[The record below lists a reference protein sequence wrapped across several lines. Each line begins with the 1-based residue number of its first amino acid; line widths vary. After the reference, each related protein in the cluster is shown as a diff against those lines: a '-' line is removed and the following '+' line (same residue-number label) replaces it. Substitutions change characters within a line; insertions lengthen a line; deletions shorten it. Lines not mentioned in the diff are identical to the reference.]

1 MGFTKNISANC
12 RSQNRPSLDVRNSQ
26 IIREEIRKDSRWR
39 HQYDNGAGLRPVEYC
54 TQRTYVK
61 QQPRKT
67 SRGDTMRSTCHTDFT
82 YPQVTREMESA
93 SLTTPRTVV
102 SDDGRASHPRL
113 SSLLCELDV
122 NKPPSRGY
130 TIGTPGKG
138 TVTYRQVSSCKDLME
153 DRRLCREPNPQR
165 HHVSITQRS
174 WTSRDFIPREHV
186 PQSPRFPEWQK
197 PEAPS
202 TRHQMAKSLPRT
214 EHASSKSH
222 RDLQASSRRDDA
234 GVNLTPSDRFTRTS
248 ENRRQVF
255 VVNSPR
261 LDGYSPRP
269 QLRSGVIISGSEI
282 ARDAARNRTENVL
295 RIV

>member
-102 SDDGRASHPRL
+102 SDDGIFANELISCDHCTLEGRASHPRL

-130 TIGTPGKG
+130 TIGTPGKVRCWL
-138 TVTYRQVSSCKDLME
+138 TNMLSQIVTDAVCLVGHSDISTGQFV
-153 DRRLCREPNPQR
+153 
-165 HHVSITQRS
+165 QRS
-174 WTSRDFIPREHV
+174 NGGPPT
-186 PQSPRFPEWQK
+186 
-197 PEAPS
+197 
-202 TRHQMAKSLPRT
+202 LPRA
-214 EHASSKSH
+214 E
-222 RDLQASSRRDDA
+222 
-234 GVNLTPSDRFTRTS
+234 PSATS
-248 ENRRQVF
+248 CIHHGM
-255 VVNSPR
+255 S
-261 LDGYSPRP
+261 
-269 QLRSGVIISGSEI
+269 I
-282 ARDAARNRTENVL
+282 AHVL
-295 RIV
+295 